1 MFVMN
6 SIGTI
11 IWRDVR
17 QSYASGGTWL
27 PVIFYLSAATLFPF
41 AVGPDRALL
50 LQTGGGILWIAALLA
65 TLLPLDRLIQP
76 DLENGVYDQMIV
88 RGLSDEM
95 IAAARLVS
103 HWLAFGPPLL
113 LAAFLASG
121 LMGLEGAALGTLLAS
136 LAIATPAL
144 AGLAVMIAALTAGLK
159 GAGALG
165 GLLLVPLAI
174 PLLIFGAGS
183 LSAQGGSALMFL
195 AAVSLLLVAITP
207 FAAGAA
213 LSAVRE

>member
-1 MFVMN
+1 MGALKAM
-6 SIGTI
+6 

-41 AVGPDRALL
+41 AVGPDRDLL

-65 TLLPLDRLIQP
+65 TLLPLDRLVQP
-76 DLENGVYDQMIV
+76 DLDNGLYDQLLV
-88 RGLSDEM
+88 RGITDEL
-95 IAAARLVS
+95 IAFARLIS

-113 LAAFLASG
+113 FAALLASG
-121 LMGLEGAALGTLLAS
+121 LMGLEGPPLVTLLAS

-183 LSAQGGSALMFL
+183 LADQSGSALLFL
-195 AAVSLLLVAITP
+195 SAVSLLIVAITP

-213 LSAVRE
+213 LRAIRE

>member
-1 MFVMN
+1 MSALTHM
-6 SIGTI
+6 

-41 AVGPDRALL
+41 AVGPDRDLL
-50 LQTGGGILWIAALLA
+50 LETGGGILWIAALLA
-65 TLLPLDRLIQP
+65 TLLPLDRLVQP
-76 DLENGVYDQMIV
+76 DLDNGLHDQLIV
-88 RGLSDEM
+88 RGITDEL
-95 IAAARLVS
+95 IAFGRLIS
-103 HWLAFGPPLL
+103 HWLSFGPPLL
-113 LAAFLASG
+113 FAAFLASG
-121 LMGLEGAALGTLLAS
+121 LMGLQGPPLVTLLLS

-144 AGLAVMIAALTAGLK
+144 AGLAVMIAALTSGLK

-183 LSAQGGSALMFL
+183 LSDQSGSALLFL
-195 AAVSLLLVAITP
+195 GAVSLLLVAITP

-213 LSAVRE
+213 LRAARE

>member
-1 MFVMN
+1 M
-6 SIGTI
+6 IGALKTL

-17 QSYASGGTWL
+17 QSYGSGGTWL

-41 AVGPDRALL
+41 AVGPDRDLL

-65 TLLPLDRLIQP
+65 TLLPLDRLVQP
-76 DLENGVYDQMIV
+76 DLDNGLYDQLLV
-88 RGLSDEM
+88 RGITDEL
-95 IAAARLVS
+95 IAFARLVS

-113 LAAFLASG
+113 FAAFIASG
-121 LMGLEGAALGTLLAS
+121 LMGLEGPSLVTLLAS

-183 LSAQGGSALMFL
+183 IADQSGSALLFL
-195 AAVSLLLVAITP
+195 SAVSLLLVAITP

-213 LSAVRE
+213 LRAVRE

>member
-1 MFVMN
+1 M
-6 SIGTI
+6 IGVLKAM

-41 AVGPDRALL
+41 AVGPDRDLL

-65 TLLPLDRLIQP
+65 TLLPLDRLVQP
-76 DLENGVYDQMIV
+76 DLDNGLFDQLLV
-88 RGLSDEM
+88 RGVTDEL
-95 IAAARLVS
+95 IAFARLIS

-113 LAAFLASG
+113 FAALLASG
-121 LMGLEGAALGTLLAS
+121 LMGLEGPQLIILLAS

-183 LSAQGGSALMFL
+183 LADQSGSALLFL
-195 AAVSLLLVAITP
+195 SAVSLLLVAITP

-213 LSAVRE
+213 LRAVRE

>member
-1 MFVMN
+1 M
-6 SIGTI
+6 IGVLKAM

-41 AVGPDRALL
+41 AVGPDRDLL

-65 TLLPLDRLIQP
+65 TLLPLDRLVQP
-76 DLENGVYDQMIV
+76 DLDNGLFDQLLV
-88 RGLSDEM
+88 RGVTDEL
-95 IAAARLVS
+95 IAFARLIS

-113 LAAFLASG
+113 FAALLASG
-121 LMGLEGAALGTLLAS
+121 LMGLEGPQLIILLAS

-183 LSAQGGSALMFL
+183 LADQSGNALLFL
-195 AAVSLLLVAITP
+195 SAVSLLLVAITP

-213 LSAVRE
+213 LRAVRE

>member
-1 MFVMN
+1 MN
-6 SIGTI
+6 SIVSI

-17 QSYASGGTWL
+17 QSYGSGGTWL
-27 PVIFYLSAATLFPF
+27 PMIFYLSAATLFPF
-41 AVGPDRALL
+41 AVGPDHQLL

-103 HWLAFGPPLL
+103 HWLSFGPPLL

-121 LMGLEGAALGTLLAS
+121 LMGLEGPSLGILLAS

-159 GAGALG
+159 GASVLG
-165 GLLLVPLAI
+165 GLLMVPLAI

-183 LSAQGGSALMFL
+183 LSAQNNSALLFL
-195 AAVSLLLVAITP
+195 AAISLLLVAITP
-207 FAAGAA
+207 FTAGAA
-213 LSAVRE
+213 LRAVRE

>member
-1 MFVMN
+1 MFVTG
-6 SIGTI
+6 SIATI

-41 AVGPDRALL
+41 AVGPDRELL

-76 DLENGVYDQMIV
+76 DLDNGVYDQMIV

-95 IAAARLVS
+95 IAAALLVS
-103 HWLAFGPPLL
+103 DWLAFGPPLL

-121 LMGLEGAALGTLLAS
+121 LMGL
-136 LAIATPAL
+136 
-144 AGLAVMIAALTAGLK
+144 
-159 GAGALG
+159 
-165 GLLLVPLAI
+165 
-174 PLLIFGAGS
+174 
-183 LSAQGGSALMFL
+183 
-195 AAVSLLLVAITP
+195 
-207 FAAGAA
+207 
-213 LSAVRE
+213 

>member
-1 MFVMN
+1 MN
-6 SIGTI
+6 SIATI

-103 HWLAFGPPLL
+103 HWLRS
-113 LAAFLASG
+113 AAAACSLSG
-121 LMGLEGAALGTLLAS
+121 QR
-136 LAIATPAL
+136 PD
-144 AGLAVMIAALTAGLK
+144 
-159 GAGALG
+159 GAGRRCPRH
-165 GLLLVPLAI
+165 V
-174 PLLIFGAGS
+174 AG
-183 LSAQGGSALMFL
+183 
-195 AAVSLLLVAITP
+195 
-207 FAAGAA
+207 
-213 LSAVRE
+213 

>member
-1 MFVMN
+1 M
-6 SIGTI
+6 IRTI
-11 IWRDVR
+11 STLIWRDVR

-41 AVGPDRALL
+41 AVGPDRDLL

-65 TLLPLDRLIQP
+65 TLLPLDRLVQP
-76 DLENGVYDQMIV
+76 DLDNGIHDQLTV
-88 RGLSDEM
+88 RGITDEF
-95 IAAARLVS
+95 IAIARLIS

-113 LAAFLASG
+113 LAAFLASA
-121 LMGLEGAALGTLLAS
+121 LMGLEGAALRILLAS

-183 LSAQGGSALMFL
+183 LSTQGGSALLFL
-195 AAVSLLLVAITP
+195 GAISLTLVAITP

-213 LSAVRE
+213 LRAARE

>member
-1 MFVMN
+1 MTG
-6 SIGTI
+6 SISTL
-11 IWRDVR
+11 IWRDIR
-17 QSYASGGTWL
+17 HSYASGGTWL

-41 AVGPDRALL
+41 AVGPDKDLL

-76 DLENGVYDQMIV
+76 DLDNGFHDQLIA
-88 RGLSDEM
+88 RGFSDETL
-95 IAAARLVS
+95 AFTKLVS
-103 HWLAFGPPLL
+103 HWVAFGPPLL

-121 LMGLEGAALGTLLAS
+121 LMGLEGGALLTLLAS

-165 GLLLVPLAI
+165 GLLLIPLAI

-183 LSAQGGSALMFL
+183 LSDGSSSALLFL
-195 AAVSLLLVAITP
+195 GAVSLFLVAITP

-213 LSAVRE
+213 LRATRE

>member
-1 MFVMN
+1 MISAM
-6 SIGTI
+6 GTL

-41 AVGPDRALL
+41 AVGPDRDLL

-65 TLLPLDRLIQP
+65 TLLPLDRLVQP
-76 DLENGVYDQMIV
+76 DLDNGLYDQLLV
-88 RGLSDEM
+88 RGITDEL
-95 IAAARLVS
+95 IAFARLIS

-113 LAAFLASG
+113 FAALLASG
-121 LMGLEGAALGTLLAS
+121 LMGLEGPPLITLLAS

-183 LSAQGGSALMFL
+183 LADQSGSALLFL
-195 AAVSLLLVAITP
+195 SAVSLLLVAITP
-207 FAAGAA
+207 FASGAA
-213 LSAVRE
+213 LRAARE

>member
-1 MFVMN
+1 MI
-6 SIGTI
+6 STLHILIG
-11 IWRDVR
+11 RDVR

-41 AVGPDRALL
+41 AVGPDPDLL

-76 DLENGVYDQMIV
+76 DLDNGLYDQLIV
-88 RGLSDEM
+88 RGLTDEL
-95 IAAARLVS
+95 IAFARLIS
-103 HWLAFGPPLL
+103 HWLSFGPPLL

-121 LMGLEGAALGTLLAS
+121 LMGLEGAPLIILLAS

-165 GLLLVPLAI
+165 GLLLIPLAI

-183 LSAQGGSALMFL
+183 LSDASGSALLFL
-195 AAVSLLLVAITP
+195 GAVSLLLVAITP

-213 LSAVRE
+213 LRAVRE

>member
-1 MFVMN
+1 MKG
-6 SIGTI
+6 IATI

-27 PVIFYLSAATLFPF
+27 PVIFYLSATTLFPF
-41 AVGPDRALL
+41 AVGPDRDLL

-76 DLENGVYDQMIV
+76 DLDNGVYDQLIV
-88 RGLSDEM
+88 RGLSDEL
-95 IAAARLVS
+95 IAAVRLVS
-103 HWLAFGPPLL
+103 HWLSFGPPLL

-144 AGLAVMIAALTAGLK
+144 AGLSVMIAALTAGLK

-165 GLLLVPLAI
+165 GLLMIPLAI

-183 LSAQGGSALMFL
+183 LSAQGGSALLFL
-195 AAVSLLLVAITP
+195 AAISLLLVAITP

>member
-1 MFVMN
+1 ML
-6 SIGTI
+6 STL

-27 PVIFYLSAATLFPF
+27 PVVFYLSAATLFPF
-41 AVGPDRALL
+41 AVGPDRELL

-76 DLENGVYDQMIV
+76 DLDNGIHDQLIT
-88 RGLSDEM
+88 RGMTDEL
-95 IAAARLVS
+95 IAFARLIS
-103 HWLAFGPPLL
+103 HWLSFGPPLL

-121 LMGLEGAALGTLLAS
+121 LMGLEGAALWTLLAS

-144 AGLAVMIAALTAGLK
+144 AGLAVMIAAITAGLK
-159 GAGALG
+159 GGSALG
-165 GLLLVPLAI
+165 GLLLIPLAI

-183 LSAQGGSALMFL
+183 LSNFAGNALLLLGS
-195 AAVSLLLVAITP
+195 VSLLLVAMTP

-213 LSAVRE
+213 LRATRE

>member
-1 MFVMN
+1 MI
-6 SIGTI
+6 STLAIL

-41 AVGPDRALL
+41 AVGPDRDLL

-76 DLENGVYDQMIV
+76 DLDNGIYDQFIV
-88 RGLSDEM
+88 RGITDEF
-95 IAAARLVS
+95 IAFARLIS

-113 LAAFLASG
+113 FAGFLASG
-121 LMGLEGAALGTLLAS
+121 LMGLEGPALGTLLAS

-165 GLLLVPLAI
+165 GLLLIPLAI

-183 LSAQGGSALMFL
+183 LSAQSSSALLFL
-195 AAVSLLLVAITP
+195 GAISLLLVAITP

-213 LSAVRE
+213 IRAVRE

>member
-1 MFVMN
+1 MSALSNM
-6 SIGTI
+6 

-41 AVGPDRALL
+41 AVGPDRELL
-50 LQTGGGILWIAALLA
+50 LETGGGILWIAALLA
-65 TLLPLDRLIQP
+65 TLLPLDRLVQP
-76 DLENGVYDQMIV
+76 DLDNGLHDQLIV
-88 RGLSDEM
+88 RGITDEL
-95 IAAARLVS
+95 IAFGRLIS

-113 LAAFLASG
+113 FAAFLASG
-121 LMGLEGAALGTLLAS
+121 LMGLEGPPLVTLLVS

-144 AGLAVMIAALTAGLK
+144 AGLAVMIAALTSGLK

-183 LSAQGGSALMFL
+183 LSDQSGSALLFL
-195 AAVSLLLVAITP
+195 GAVSLLLVAVTP

-213 LSAVRE
+213 LKAARE

>member
-1 MFVMN
+1 M
-6 SIGTI
+6 IGTLGTL

-27 PVIFYLSAATLFPF
+27 PVVFYLSAATLFPF
-41 AVGPDRALL
+41 AVGPDRELL

-76 DLENGVYDQMIV
+76 DLDNGIYDQLIT
-88 RGLSDEM
+88 RGLTDEV
-95 IAAARLVS
+95 IAFARLIS
-103 HWLAFGPPLL
+103 HWLSFGPPLL

-121 LMGLEGAALGTLLAS
+121 LMGLEGASLWTLLAS

-144 AGLAVMIAALTAGLK
+144 AGLAVIIAAITAGLK
-159 GAGALG
+159 GASALG
-165 GLLLVPLAI
+165 GLLLIPLAI

-183 LSAQGGSALMFL
+183 LSNFAGNALLFL
-195 AAVSLLLVAITP
+195 GAVSLLLVAMTP

-213 LSAVRE
+213 LRATRE

>member
-1 MFVMN
+1 MIKQLT
-6 SIGTI
+6 SI

-41 AVGPDRALL
+41 AVGPDRQLL
-50 LQTGGGILWIAALLA
+50 LETGGGILWIAALLA

-76 DLENGVYDQMIV
+76 DLDNGIYDQLIV
-88 RGLSDEM
+88 RGLADEL
-95 IAAARLVS
+95 IAFARLIS

-113 LAAFLASG
+113 CAAFLASG
-121 LMGLEGAALGTLLAS
+121 LMGLDGPPLVTLLAS

-174 PLLIFGAGS
+174 PMLIFGAGS
-183 LSAQGGSALMFL
+183 LSDPSGSALLFL
-195 AAVSLLLVAITP
+195 AAISLLLVAITP

-213 LSAVRE
+213 LRALRE

>member
-1 MFVMN
+1 MISQFFAIV
-6 SIGTI
+6 
-11 IWRDVR
+11 WRDTR

-41 AVGPDRALL
+41 AVGPDRDLL
-50 LQTGGGILWIAALLA
+50 LKTGGGILWIAALLA

-76 DLENGVYDQMIV
+76 DLEHGIYDQLIA
-88 RGLSDEM
+88 RGLADEW
-95 IAAARLVS
+95 IAFARTVS

-113 LAAFLASG
+113 FAAFLASG
-121 LMGLEGAALGTLLAS
+121 LMGLEGPALVTLLAS

-144 AGLAVMIAALTAGLK
+144 AGLAVMIAALTSGVK

-165 GLLLVPLAI
+165 GLLLIPLAI

-183 LSAQGGSALMFL
+183 LSDPSGNALLFLSAI
-195 AAVSLLLVAITP
+195 SLLLVAIAP

-213 LSAVRE
+213 LKAARE

>member
-1 MFVMN
+1 MSALSHM
-6 SIGTI
+6 

-41 AVGPDRALL
+41 AVGPDRELL
-50 LQTGGGILWIAALLA
+50 LETGGGILWIAALLA
-65 TLLPLDRLIQP
+65 TLLPLDRLFQP
-76 DLENGVYDQMIV
+76 DLDNGLHDQLIV
-88 RGLSDEM
+88 RGITDEL
-95 IAAARLVS
+95 IAFGRLIS

-113 LAAFLASG
+113 FAAFLASG
-121 LMGLEGAALGTLLAS
+121 LMGLEGPPLVTLLLS

-144 AGLAVMIAALTAGLK
+144 AGLAVMIAALTSGLK

-183 LSAQGGSALMFL
+183 LSDQSGSALLFL
-195 AAVSLLLVAITP
+195 GAVSLLLVAVTP

-213 LSAVRE
+213 LKAARE

>member
-1 MFVMN
+1 MISAMR
-6 SIGTI
+6 TL

-41 AVGPDRALL
+41 AVGPDPDLL

-65 TLLPLDRLIQP
+65 TLLPLDRLVQP
-76 DLENGVYDQMIV
+76 DLDNGLYDQLLV
-88 RGLSDEM
+88 RGITDEL
-95 IAAARLVS
+95 IAFARLIS

-113 LAAFLASG
+113 FAALLASG
-121 LMGLEGAALGTLLAS
+121 LMGLEGPPLATLLAS

-183 LSAQGGSALMFL
+183 LADQSGSALLFL
-195 AAVSLLLVAITP
+195 SAVSLLLVAITP

-213 LSAVRE
+213 LRATRE

>member
-1 MFVMN
+1 MMGVLK
-6 SIGTI
+6 SL

-17 QSYASGGTWL
+17 QSYSSGGTWL
-27 PVIFYLSAATLFPF
+27 PVIFYLSVATLFPF
-41 AVGPDRALL
+41 AVGPDRDLL

-65 TLLPLDRLIQP
+65 TLLPLDRLVQP
-76 DLENGVYDQMIV
+76 DLDNGLYDQLLV
-88 RGLSDEM
+88 RGITDEL
-95 IAAARLVS
+95 IAFARLIS

-113 LAAFLASG
+113 FAALLASG
-121 LMGLEGAALGTLLAS
+121 LMGLEGPPLITLLAS

-183 LSAQGGSALMFL
+183 LGDQSGSALLFL
-195 AAVSLLLVAITP
+195 SAVSLLLVAITP

-213 LSAVRE
+213 LKAVRE

>member
-1 MFVMN
+1 MFVIG
-6 SIGTI
+6 SIATI

-76 DLENGVYDQMIV
+76 DLDNGVYDQMIV
-88 RGLSDEM
+88 RG
-95 IAAARLVS
+95 
-103 HWLAFGPPLL
+103 
-113 LAAFLASG
+113 
-121 LMGLEGAALGTLLAS
+121 LAS

-183 LSAQGGSALMFL
+183 LSAHGGSALLFL
-195 AAVSLLLVAITP
+195 AAISLLLVAITP

-213 LSAVRE
+213 LSANRE

>member
-1 MFVMN
+1 ML
-6 SIGTI
+6 STL

-27 PVIFYLSAATLFPF
+27 PVVFYLSAATLFPF
-41 AVGPDRALL
+41 AVGPDRELL

-76 DLENGVYDQMIV
+76 DLDNGIHDQLIT
-88 RGLSDEM
+88 RGLTDEL
-95 IAAARLVS
+95 IAFARLIS

-121 LMGLEGAALGTLLAS
+121 LMGLEGAALWTLLAS

-144 AGLAVMIAALTAGLK
+144 AGLAVMIAAITAGLK
-159 GAGALG
+159 GGSALG
-165 GLLLVPLAI
+165 GLLLIPLAI

-183 LSAQGGSALMFL
+183 LSNFAGNALLLLGS
-195 AAVSLLLVAITP
+195 VSLLLVAMTP

-213 LSAVRE
+213 LRATRE

>member
-1 MFVMN
+1 M
-6 SIGTI
+6 IGAL

-41 AVGPDRALL
+41 AVGPNRELL

-76 DLENGVYDQMIV
+76 DLDNGFHDQLIV
-88 RGLSDEM
+88 RGLTDEL
-95 IAAARLVS
+95 IAFARLVS

-121 LMGLEGAALGTLLAS
+121 LMGLEGASLWTVLTS

-165 GLLLVPLAI
+165 GLLLIPLAI
-174 PLLIFGAGS
+174 PLLIFGAG
-183 LSAQGGSALMFL
+183 ALPDQSGNALLFL
-195 AAVSLLLVAITP
+195 GAVSLLLVAITP

-213 LSAVRE
+213 LKAARE

>member
-1 MFVMN
+1 MMN
-6 SIGTI
+6 SLATL

-41 AVGPDRALL
+41 AVGPDRDLL

-76 DLENGVYDQMIV
+76 DLDNGIYDQLLV
-88 RGLSDEM
+88 RGMTDET
-95 IAAARLVS
+95 ITFARLVS

-121 LMGLEGAALGTLLAS
+121 LMGLEGPALWTLLIS

-144 AGLAVMIAALTAGLK
+144 AGLAVMIAALTAGIK

-165 GLLLVPLAI
+165 GLLLIPLAI

-183 LSAQGGSALMFL
+183 LSDQSGSALLFL
-195 AAVSLLLVAITP
+195 GAVSLLLVAITP

-213 LSAVRE
+213 LKAGRE

>member
-1 MFVMN
+1 MMGVLK
-6 SIGTI
+6 SL

-17 QSYASGGTWL
+17 QSYSSGGTWL
-27 PVIFYLSAATLFPF
+27 PVIFYLSVATLFPF
-41 AVGPDRALL
+41 AVGPDRDLL
-50 LQTGGGILWIAALLA
+50 FQTGGGILWIAALLA
-65 TLLPLDRLIQP
+65 TLLPLDRLVQP
-76 DLENGVYDQMIV
+76 DLDNGLYDQLLV
-88 RGLSDEM
+88 RGITDEL
-95 IAAARLVS
+95 IAFARLIS

-113 LAAFLASG
+113 FAALLASG
-121 LMGLEGAALGTLLAS
+121 LMGLEGPPLVTLLAS

-183 LSAQGGSALMFL
+183 LADQSGSALLFL
-195 AAVSLLLVAITP
+195 SAVSLLLVAITP

-213 LSAVRE
+213 LKAVRE